1 MFVPCKYWT
10 GFYGFYL
17 TMTVPLK
24 STPIVTRWTEARI
37 IACKMLD
44 NQDIFK
50 WTSQVPEWAPQ
61 AHEASKS
68 QQS

>member
-44 NQDIFK
+44 NQDILE
-50 WTSQVPEWAPQ
+50 WTSQVPE
-61 AHEASKS
+61 
-68 QQS
+68 